1 MPRVRPAPQRSFR
14 NIAVLATSGVA
25 RLQLITSKGTLAGFA
40 AAKFFSHLPTCP
52 LMFENVA
59 RKIKRGVRRDGK
71 RVGNAWPSCSGD
83 ASRSMWR
90 GKQGGQPEPDI
101 VGFSSGE
108 LIDVMMIK
116 TKPLP
121 PRSMYP
127 FRISMPQ
134 LSRVRPM
141 PWSKF
146 SRSND
151 GPVEKNA
158 RKFEG
163 WGGRESHEWKDSG
176 QLPGFA
182 NNTFCDS
189 LRVQLI
195 SEQRYIL
202 TFFPV
207 HSRPIDCGD
216 RPSRCKS

>member
-1 MPRVRPAPQRSFR
+1 M
-14 NIAVLATSGVA
+14 
-25 RLQLITSKGTLAGFA
+25 
-40 AAKFFSHLPTCP
+40 C
-52 LMFENVA
+52 
-59 RKIKRGVRRDGK
+59 GK
-71 RVGNAWPSCSGD
+71 RVAVVLGRCQQVNVAWEARRP
-83 ASRSMWR
+83 AR
-90 GKQGGQPEPDI
+90 DI
-101 VGFSSGE
+101 VDFSSGE

-121 PRSMYP
+121 SRSMYP
-127 FRISMPQ
+127 FRLSTPQ
-134 LSRVRPM
+134 LSRARPM

-151 GPVEKNA
+151 GPVGKKA

-216 RPSRCKS
+216 RPSRESQGVNHDNATLLVAEQLLLQVRPGSKSS